1 MASRTQWT
9 WVWASSRSWWWTVKP
24 GVLQSMGLQRVWHN
38 WATELNFAY
47 VESLLA
53 VLECLKPCTCFNWIF
68 NFLKCFYLFTHLG
81 QVLVST
87 PRIASLHAS
96 MPTVLLRQMESSSW
110 TKDQTRAPCS
120 QPVDHLA
127 RLLCCK
133 LLFPFPSSCFGSE
146 SWYLPHTGSEQI
158 DLHLL
163 GRGWNLRIS
172 LGFFSK
178 EFISFPHLYL
188 FLRPWS
194 HIPMGSYRFILY
206 FGL

>member
-53 VLECLKPCTCFNWIF
+53 VLQCLKPCTCFNWIF

-110 TKDQTRAPCS
+110 TKDQTRPLHWKRR
-120 QPVDHLA
+120 VLA
-127 RLLCCK
+127 TGPPEKSLIEYFK
-133 LLFPFPSSCFGSE
+133 KKIQKPKITKQSFYPSPKHC
-146 SWYLPHTGSEQI
+146 
-158 DLHLL
+158 
-163 GRGWNLRIS
+163 
-172 LGFFSK
+172 
-178 EFISFPHLYL
+178 
-188 FLRPWS
+188 
-194 HIPMGSYRFILY
+194 
-206 FGL
+206 